1 MYVYKYSDSEVFYM
15 FNVGDIV
22 LYSSDGVCKITEI
35 TKKEFGEISA
45 TYYVLKPVFTNRSTF
60 FVPAENEKLTA
71 KMHAVLT
78 KEELQGVIKKSTSL
92 VWQSDDALR
101 KDEFKAILSSGD
113 FAKIVSLFKAILAH
127 KNEIEALGKKLHRAD
142 ETAFKDA
149 QKIIYEEFALC
160 SDLTKDDVF
169 NLLIS

>member
-1 MYVYKYSDSEVFYM
+1 M
-15 FNVGDIV
+15 FKVGDVV
-22 LYSSDGVCKITEI
+22 LYSSDGVCRITEI

-45 TYYVLKPVFTNRSTF
+45 TYYVLKPVFSNRSTF
-60 FVPAENEKLTA
+60 FVPAENEKLTS

-78 KEELQGVIKKSTSL
+78 KEELQKVTEKSTSF

-113 FAKIVSLFKAILAH
+113 ICEIVSLFKTILAH
-127 KNEIEALGKKLHRAD
+127 KNKIEALGKKLHRAD

-149 QKIIYEEFALC
+149 QKIIYEEIAL
-160 SDLTKDDVF
+160 SSELTKDDVF